1 MKPTTNLASTRAR
14 IAAERERGWIDFYKR
29 NPDLGE
35 ITNPLRV
42 RANLEVMESDLARML
57 LDNHWAA
64 KQADRPVWSDAD
76 ISEKER
82 VIELTKQALSET
94 VGNEQNG

>member
-1 MKPTTNLASTRAR
+1 MTPNYEKTRAR

-29 NPDLGE
+29 NPELGDT
-35 ITNPLRV
+35 TNPLRV
-42 RANLEVMESDLARML
+42 KANLEVMEADLARML

-64 KQADRPVWSDAD
+64 KQSDCPVWSDAD

-82 VIELTKQALSET
+82 VIELTKQALS
-94 VGNEQNG
+94 VISGNEHG